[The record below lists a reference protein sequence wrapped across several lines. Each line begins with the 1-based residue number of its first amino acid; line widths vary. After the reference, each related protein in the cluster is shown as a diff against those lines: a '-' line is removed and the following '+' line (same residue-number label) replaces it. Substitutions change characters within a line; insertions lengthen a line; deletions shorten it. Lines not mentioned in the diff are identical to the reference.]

1 MSEHNDIGAYFGE
14 MTKQMAAYKTYED
27 ACRDLEEALESSRHF
42 CRLAYTTVSGEVIA
56 APKNISD
63 DFLDQKKGWDDAVA
77 KWVREVEAMLREKR
91 GRCPIGGALRML
103 P

>member
-1 MSEHNDIGAYFGE
+1 MSEDNSLSAYLGE
-14 MTKQMAAYKTYED
+14 VRKQMAVYKTYED

-42 CRLAYTTVSGEVIA
+42 CRLAYTTVQGEVIA

-77 KWVREVEAMLREKR
+77 NWVREVEATLREER
-91 GRCPIGGALRML
+91 GRCPIGGALRVL